1 MLDMI
6 VERSVEAL
14 QAEQGAIKLLTD
26 EEASPLQTLI
36 QIDQHTQLVDI
47 HVGMHIT
54 GWVIRNEESLLIED
68 LKSDDRFDI
77 TPQEADSIK
86 NLLCVPIFF
95 RGELLGII
103 MVVNKKSPAPFD
115 LRDQRMLSIIAAQS
129 GQLIHNRYLQQEA
142 VEKERIQQ
150 ELELARQ
157 IQLNLIPK
165 TVPQVQNLEVAG
177 YIQAADEVGGD
188 YFDYFQ
194 FDENRLGVVMADV
207 SGHGPSAAL
216 IMTMVKGILHS
227 IAAKGNSPQDVLS
240 ELNTVLSE
248 IAPPE
253 IFVTMAFL
261 IFDGKNRRL
270 HYANAG
276 HNPLVHFQVAD
287 SSTDYIKFYSPSL
300 NISPMAT
307 FTVME
312 IPLNAGDFIFVY
324 TDGVTESFNE
334 DGEMFSEASL
344 LAEVKNGASGSS
356 AALLQHIRNALQT
369 FCGKAPQHDD
379 IAMIAIK
386 ID

>member
-1 MLDMI
+1 MVSIAEYQRLENDNARLKAEVRELGILNDLAIAATSFIEIDDMLDMI

-253 IFVTMAFL
+253 IFVTMAF
-261 IFDGKNRRL
+261 FK
-270 HYANAG
+270 
-276 HNPLVHFQVAD
+276 
-287 SSTDYIKFYSPSL
+287 
-300 NISPMAT
+300 
-307 FTVME
+307 TV
-312 IPLNAGDFIFVY
+312 
-324 TDGVTESFNE
+324 
-334 DGEMFSEASL
+334 
-344 LAEVKNGASGSS
+344 
-356 AALLQHIRNALQT
+356 
-369 FCGKAPQHDD
+369 
-379 IAMIAIK
+379 
-386 ID
+386 